1 MGLGVLEAVG
11 CAFGHHNAVRR
22 CSRLSAAP
30 AAQAA
35 PGTAAAGSPVH
46 VRSATELAM
55 QAEEFQRMVLED
67 AMDDQGFVRHHLRA
81 DRRPLA
87 DSDLLKER
95 TDREERIATGKE
107 CHPLL
112 GSPAY
117 AMYEDANYCGNRF
130 LMAMIWRQLAL
141 GSVDRAGK
149 VATDRAYQASILP
162 AQLGAGLEP
171 GYWPKPC
178 EYMYPPPQP
187 VVWT

>member
-1 MGLGVLEAVG
+1 
-11 CAFGHHNAVRR
+11 
-22 CSRLSAAP
+22 
-30 AAQAA
+30 
-35 PGTAAAGSPVH
+35 
-46 VRSATELAM
+46 M

-81 DRRPLA
+81 DRRPLT

-130 LMAMIWRQLAL
+130 LMAMVWRQLAL
-141 GSVDRAGK
+141 GPADRAGK

-162 AQLGAGLEP
+162 ARLGAGLDR

-178 EYMYPPPQP
+178 TYINPISSVHFVSGVDMILVLRPRKTIVGILCCIQMVGCGVSTQSEWATPKHR
-187 VVWT
+187 